1 MDMLNWHDVLSP
13 HLSPEQAGRLFGARV
28 GIVGAGG
35 LGSNCAA
42 LLVRSG
48 VRCFVVADHDVVS
61 LSNLNRQFY
70 LPEHVGQPKAK
81 ALRESL
87 LCLLGDSHPSLELT
101 AHVRRVGENDAFL
114 FNHCDIVVEAVDN
127 ADTKRMVVEML
138 LDAGHTVVSA
148 SGMAGWGEDMRRKRM
163 GKLTVVGD
171 FVSAVGPNAPAMGP
185 RVMMAAAMQADEVL
199 WRLLA
204 S

>member
-1 MDMLNWHDVLSP
+1 MNWHDVLST
-13 HLSPEQAGRLFGARV
+13 HLRPEQAERLFGARV

-48 VRCFVVADHDVVS
+48 VRRFVIADHDVVS

-70 LPEHVGQPKAK
+70 FPEHLGRPKVQ
-81 ALRESL
+81 ALHDSL
-87 LCLLGDSHPSLELT
+87 GHLLGDSVPTLEYMG
-101 AHVRRVGENDAFL
+101 HVQRVGEDDASL
-114 FNHCDIVVEAVDN
+114 FTDCAIVVEAVDDAN
-127 ADTKRMVVEML
+127 VKRMLVEML

-148 SGMAGWGEDMRRKRM
+148 SGMAGWGGGMHRKRL

-171 FVSAVGPNAPAMGP
+171 FVSEVGPDGPPMAP
-185 RVMMAAAMQADEVL
+185 RVMMAAAHQADEVL
-199 WRLLA
+199 WRLLEDP
-204 S
+204 SP